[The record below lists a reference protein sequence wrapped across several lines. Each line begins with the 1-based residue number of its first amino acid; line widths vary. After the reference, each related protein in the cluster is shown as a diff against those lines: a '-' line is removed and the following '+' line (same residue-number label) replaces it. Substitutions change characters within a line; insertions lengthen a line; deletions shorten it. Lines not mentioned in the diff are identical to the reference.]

1 MDRTVSRRSE
11 PSSRAALMGEQPNPW
26 NVLPLQDA
34 TSRHRG
40 AKPPRRCGLLG
51 EIACYPY
58 GNFYPMSDA
67 PSIQRHRITISY
79 FRTCS
84 TCRSHSQAPFCYYT
98 QRLISD
104 QPEGTF
110 ERLRYILGGD
120 RPSQTAYQK
129 LFPALLLE
137 GSGLEFKL
145 LQSGISTMTPQKLTL
160 LLQSLPPILHN
171 KNPNS
176 ISSYS
181 KAQ

>member
-1 MDRTVSRRSE
+1 MALPYRTTGSLYPTFVPARLVGLAVKL
-11 PSSRAALMGEQPNPW
+11 PIYLYALRM
-26 NVLPLQDA
+26 
-34 TSRHRG
+34 
-40 AKPPRRCGLLG
+40 
-51 EIACYPY
+51 
-58 GNFYPMSDA
+58 
-67 PSIQRHRITISY
+67 IS
-79 FRTCS
+79 T
-84 TCRSHSQAPFCYYT
+84 HS
-98 QRLISD
+98 
-104 QPEGTF
+104 EGTF

>member
-1 MDRTVSRRSE
+1 
-11 PSSRAALMGEQPNPW
+11 
-26 NVLPLQDA
+26 
-34 TSRHRG
+34 
-40 AKPPRRCGLLG
+40 
-51 EIACYPY
+51 
-58 GNFYPMSDA
+58 MSDG
-67 PSIQRHRITISY
+67 PSIQNHRITISC

-84 TCRSHSQAPFCYYT
+84 TCLSRSQAPFCYCT
-98 QRLISD
+98 QWLISD

-110 ERLRYILGGD
+110 ERLRYFLGGD

-129 LFPALLLE
+129 LSLALFFE
-137 GSGLEFKL
+137 GSRLEFKL

-160 LLQSLPPILHN
+160 LLLCLPPILHN

>member
-1 MDRTVSRRSE
+1 
-11 PSSRAALMGEQPNPW
+11 
-26 NVLPLQDA
+26 
-34 TSRHRG
+34 
-40 AKPPRRCGLLG
+40 
-51 EIACYPY
+51 
-58 GNFYPMSDA
+58 MSDG
-67 PSIQRHRITISY
+67 PSMRDHRITLAY

-84 TCRSHSQAPFCYYT
+84 TCLSRSQAPFCYCT
-98 QRLISD
+98 QWLISD

-129 LFPALLLE
+129 LFFVLLLE
-137 GSGLEFKL
+137 ESKLEFKL
-145 LQSGISTMTPQKLTL
+145 LQSGISTTTPQSLTA

>member
-1 MDRTVSRRSE
+1 MVS
-11 PSSRAALMGEQPNPW
+11 N
-26 NVLPLQDA
+26 
-34 TSRHRG
+34 
-40 AKPPRRCGLLG
+40 
-51 EIACYPY
+51 
-58 GNFYPMSDA
+58 
-67 PSIQRHRITISY
+67 
-79 FRTCS
+79 
-84 TCRSHSQAPFCYYT
+84 HS
-98 QRLISD
+98 
-104 QPEGTF
+104 EGTF

-145 LQSGISTMTPQKLTL
+145 LQSGISTMTPQRLTP

-171 KNPNS
+171 ENPNS

>member
-1 MDRTVSRRSE
+1 MVPSLPVDVNSWERS
-11 PSSRAALMGEQPNPW
+11 
-26 NVLPLQDA
+26 
-34 TSRHRG
+34 
-40 AKPPRRCGLLG
+40 
-51 EIACYPY
+51 ACYPQ
-58 GNFYPMSDA
+58 GSFCPLIDCL
-67 PSIQRHRITISY
+67 SIQHSRFTKPN
-79 FRTCS
+79 FRSCS
-84 TCRSHSQAPFCYYT
+84 TCRSHSQAPFCYCT
-98 QRLISD
+98 QRLTSD

-129 LFPALLLE
+129 LFRALLLE
-137 GSGLEFKL
+137 GSQLEFKL